1 MGSTWDEREQ
11 RFEERPVRT
20 AASATVRTGVVVA
33 VAIAVVL
40 ALSAAV
46 WWFGVKTSD
55 VKGRGDAEVVKNE
68 AGNRIRAQEGFEQ
81 KFANIKA
88 ADQNI
93 NVTAEAL
100 KSDPDSVKLK
110 TELQGQKQACNA
122 LVAAYNAASRKF
134 TQGEFR
140 AADLPFEL
148 NVDAASTKP
157 ETDCKENS
165 K

>member
-1 MGSTWDEREQ
+1 MNDWDGRAAN
-11 RFEERPVRT
+11 FEAKPVRT
-20 AASATVRTGVVVA
+20 SISASAR
-33 VAIAVVL
+33 VAIVLTVVIVL
-40 ALSAAV
+40 ALAIGGLIWGLRV
-46 WWFGVKTSD
+46 GTSD
-55 VKGRGDAEVVKNE
+55 VKGQGDAVITKNE

-81 KFANIKA
+81 KFANIKS

-100 KSDPDSVKLK
+100 KSDPDSLKLK
-110 TELQGQKQACNA
+110 TELLGQKQACNA
-122 LVAAYNAASRKF
+122 LVGAYNAASRKF
-134 TQGEFR
+134 TQADFR

-148 NVDAASTKP
+148 NVDAATTMP